1 MNIAEQTLAKR
12 TIAWMAAIL
21 VLLGGYISYEK
32 LGRFEDP
39 EFVIRQAAITTLYP
53 GAMPEQVAQEVTL
66 GDVLG
71 TDVVVHKGLQGGE
84 QIVVAGVSQLREA
97 MLVRSL

>member
-1 MNIAEQTLAKR
+1 MVPLKSIYSSADNVTGVWVFDAQSSRVTL
-12 TIAWMAAIL
+12 
-21 VLLGGYISYEK
+21 
-32 LGRFEDP
+32 
-39 EFVIRQAAITTLYP
+39 
-53 GAMPEQVAQEVTL
+53 QEVTL

-71 TDVVVHKGLQGGE
+71 TDVVVRKGLQGGE

>member
-1 MNIAEQTLAKR
+1 MNIAKQTLAKR
-12 TIAWMAAIL
+12 TIAWMVVVL

-53 GAMPEQVAQEVTL
+53 GALPEQVAEEVTE
-66 GDVLG
+66 VIEEA
-71 TDVVVHKGLQGGE
+71 VQQLQD
-84 QIVVAGVSQLREA
+84 LH
-97 MLVRSL
+97 